1 MPMRNDIS
9 LPAGRSTGRHMATP
23 QSESSGSFAW
33 MSDDRVVVAFYFCEL
48 HLLIAIGLIYLFFG

>member
-1 MPMRNDIS
+1 
-9 LPAGRSTGRHMATP
+9 MATP